1 MNADANRNLSYFV
14 AGFKITSEPT
24 GSENI
29 SISIRIQNFMAHNSR
44 LFFER
49 QLLGVRMVSTVGA
62 GYVVELE
69 FTVFS
74 F

>member
-1 MNADANRNLSYFV
+1 MRIRIINLHCV
-14 AGFKITSEPT
+14 PVFKLTIFEPT
-24 GSENI
+24 ESKNI

-44 LFFER
+44 LVFER